1 MALSCGLRVVRRS
14 AASVQDTSGGSAV
27 SPQIQADVTYATKP
41 SGSAQ
46 DCDKTAYSAG
56 MRIVM
61 LPSLFRSGRPTLRWL
76 GLSGSLLLISGAVTA
91 ADAADATD
99 AIGTTGTIDE
109 SSAESDD
116 AMSHTA
122 LASASDRGVDTLTAG
137 WAQYTIDVGAHS
149 ASIRGGTA
157 GNPLAW
163 FTDVSGRD
171 YSFRFNSTASYVL
184 THPTQPEDQLDWN
197 KLPGFS
203 DCGTMDL
210 SRNGAMFGWR
220 WRIDTTPKVLE
231 VTAYANNNGTHLWSM
246 TPLFTLDA
254 ADLTSDAPLRYRVYI
269 DGAQYRF
276 SVSGTVRG
284 RTINA
289 TTTLPRSCPRTS
301 TSSLKWAS
309 GLYFGGTSTAPS
321 TITGHVSEIAFRP

>member
-1 MALSCGLRVVRRS
+1 MDASRSTRLACGTQQR
-14 AASVQDTSGGSAV
+14 G
-27 SPQIQADVTYATKP
+27 
-41 SGSAQ
+41 
-46 DCDKTAYSAG
+46 KTAYSAG
-56 MRIVM
+56 MRIVP

-76 GLSGSLLLISGAVTA
+76 GLCGSLLLISGAATA
-91 ADAADATD
+91 ADVADAT
-99 AIGTTGTIDE
+99 GTTDE
-109 SSAESDD
+109 SAAESDGV
-116 AMSHTA
+116 MSQAA
-122 LASASDRGVDTLTAG
+122 LASASDRAVDALTAG

-157 GNPLAW
+157 GSPLAW

-171 YSFRFNSTASYVL
+171 YQFRFNSSASYVL
-184 THPTQPEDQLDWN
+184 TRPTQPEDQLDWN

-203 DCGTMDL
+203 DCGTLDL

-246 TPLFTLDA
+246 APLFTLDA
-254 ADLTSDAPLRYRVYI
+254 ADLASDAPLRYRVSI

-276 SVSGTVRG
+276 SISGTVRG

-301 TSSLKWAS
+301 ASGLKWAS